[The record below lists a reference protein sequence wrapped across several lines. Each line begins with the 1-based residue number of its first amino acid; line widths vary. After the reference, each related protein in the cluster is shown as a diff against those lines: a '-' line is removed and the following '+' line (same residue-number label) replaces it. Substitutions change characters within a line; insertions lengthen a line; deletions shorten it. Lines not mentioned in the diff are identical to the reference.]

1 MNFCILRELIFAIVK
16 DSIFLL
22 GINFYDLQEVDLQYF
37 IFLFFNYMQSTSE
50 TTCRDVKHGNQC
62 QSVMMTSYSV

>member
-37 IFLFFNYMQSTSE
+37 IFLFL
-50 TTCRDVKHGNQC
+50 TTCNRQVKQHAG
-62 QSVMMTSYSV
+62 M